1 MTFCWCLYV
10 AINRKQN
17 FRKIR
22 DMVLPKCKIMQ
33 KKKIDWT
40 RHELLHGKR
49 QKMYLLNTMNILKRY
64 SREIES
70 SNDRKAF
77 IKWTWYKK
85 KLRYHLRRSRHGR
98 FLRKQFSWSNREDA
112 NGRFRLKSIS
122 QNGWFTTKHN
132 RIYIS

>member
-1 MTFCWCLYV
+1 
-10 AINRKQN
+10 
-17 FRKIR
+17 
-22 DMVLPKCKIMQ
+22 MQ

-40 RHELLHGKR
+40 RHELLHEKK

-85 KLRYHLRRSRHGR
+85 SCVITYDGHGMGD
-98 FLRKQFSWSNREDA
+98 FLGSN
-112 NGRFRLKSIS
+112 FRDQIVKM
-122 QNGWFTTKHN
+122 QMVGFV
-132 RIYIS
+132 